1 MRTSPAMSFPGIQ
14 RSTHQSPKCGQKIH
28 LRKRKSLWWK
38 VHWVKLR
45 KKSKHMRLPGL
56 MQPWN
61 TDTLK
66 ICHDAS
72 MCAKLLAACVSNEKT
87 KRLAKVTHLKEQNS
101 IGASM
106 VTKFAKSNCNHIP
119 LACPTADQSLAE
131 DRYGKHAPNNFE
143 FKFRFFEII
152 I

>member
-1 MRTSPAMSFPGIQ
+1 MWAENSPQKTEESLVESALGEAEKKIQ
-14 RSTHQSPKCGQKIH
+14 VHEASRSDAA
-28 LRKRKSLWWK
+28 
-38 VHWVKLR
+38 
-45 KKSKHMRLPGL
+45 
-56 MQPWN
+56 WN

-87 KRLAKVTHLKEQNS
+87 KRLAKVTHLKEQSS

>member
-1 MRTSPAMSFPGIQ
+1 MWAENSPQKTEESLVESALGEAEKKIQ
-14 RSTHQSPKCGQKIH
+14 VHEASRSDAA
-28 LRKRKSLWWK
+28 
-38 VHWVKLR
+38 
-45 KKSKHMRLPGL
+45 
-56 MQPWN
+56 WN